1 MGGFPGKMLP
11 RHVLRAARGCVAVSQ
26 IFQVK
31 SKNLGKNKNF
41 DTPTT
46 FMGRQFIKL
55 WLIQNLSRKNYFR
68 VRRALEG
75 LPLDGPLQNHLQK
88 IFMSK
93 IYLKKNFWPKIL
105 VYWRS
110 NRARKWSGFW
120 PFLTP
125 CAQTWPARGPHPW
138 SSEVPSG
145 YYQITP
151 EPHWSGFQ

>member
-1 MGGFPGKMLP
+1 
-11 RHVLRAARGCVAVSQ
+11 
-26 IFQVK
+26 
-31 SKNLGKNKNF
+31 
-41 DTPTT
+41 
-46 FMGRQFIKL
+46 
-55 WLIQNLSRKNYFR
+55 
-68 VRRALEG
+68 
-75 LPLDGPLQNHLQK
+75 LQK

-145 YYQITP
+145 DYQIIPQWCWWGQAYQIYRPKTKRI
-151 EPHWSGFQ
+151 ENGGEI